1 MGDALEWIDR
11 LVAATNAHDLEGL
24 VDCFADDYVNV
35 MPAHPPRGFGGREQ
49 VRKNW
54 SALFASIPD
63 ISVRVLGR
71 SLDGDTLWT
80 EWEMSGTRRDGAAHR
95 MCGVIL
101 FGVVDDRAKW
111 ARFYLEP
118 VDEHSGDADELLRS
132 LTVDQ
137 P

>member
-11 LVAATNAHDLEGL
+11 LVAATNAHDIEGL
-24 VDCFADDYVNV
+24 VDCFAEDYVNV

-54 SALFASIPD
+54 STFFATIPD
-63 ISVRVLGR
+63 ISVRVLRR

-80 EWEMSGTRRDGAAHR
+80 EWEMIGTRRDGTAHR

-101 FGVVDDRAKW
+101 FGVVADRAKW

-118 VDEHSGDADELLRS
+118 VDEHSGDADELVRN
-132 LTVDQ
+132 LTVERS
-137 P
+137 